1 MKHTPLAAVGICA
14 AALAGFALAKAPE
27 IDPARVDSMVAQV
40 LHQADQNPNQTQK
53 PDGKAIRQDVITQLQ
68 TFEVLKNEALKA
80 GLDKDPEVQ
89 NQFKTMEAQFYA
101 QQYAQ
106 YLERQTEISDSELR
120 SLYEQ
125 QTRMIKLQ
133 QVSFTS
139 EADARAAQ
147 ALLLKGLSFEE
158 LMKRYPNPEQ
168 AFDGFIMPQQLPP
181 DLAAALEP
189 LNRGDVTR
197 DPLKLQNNFYLFKL
211 SAVERNPEAQP
222 FDLVRHQVEQQAKQQ
237 KVRRQIE
244 QLLKNNG
251 ITPPM

>member
-1 MKHTPLAAVGICA
+1 
-14 AALAGFALAKAPE
+14 
-27 IDPARVDSMVAQV
+27 
-40 LHQADQNPNQTQK
+40 
-53 PDGKAIRQDVITQLQ
+53 
-68 TFEVLKNEALKA
+68 
-80 GLDKDPEVQ
+80 
-89 NQFKTMEAQFYA
+89 
-101 QQYAQ
+101 
-106 YLERQTEISDSELR
+106 
-120 SLYEQ
+120 
-125 QTRMIKLQ
+125 MIKLQ

-251 ITPPM
+251 ITTPM